1 MMRWPMPCSAAF
13 MPLPSRRI
21 RPKNLLCCPARNLS
35 MTLKKTRLW
44 VVLAAFAAAPAFAQ
58 NIAVVNGTPIPKSRA
73 DALIE
78 QLVHQGQQDT
88 PQLQQ
93 AVREEL
99 VNREILMQEAIR
111 EGIPNKPDVKA
122 QIAVAQQTV
131 VLRALIENFV
141 KNNQPSDAEVK
152 ARYDQLT
159 KDAGGNEYHLHHILV
174 DNEQQAK
181 DLIAKIKAGAS
192 FEDLAKQ
199 YSKDPGSAKNGG
211 DLDWS
216 DPKAYVPEFAT
227 AATHLQKGQMTD
239 TPVHTQFGWH
249 IIRLDDVR
257 DVTPPP
263 LDSVKPQIVQQMQQ
277 EKLQAFEENLRKN
290 AKIQ

>member
-1 MMRWPMPCSAAF
+1 
-13 MPLPSRRI
+13 
-21 RPKNLLCCPARNLS
+21 

-44 VVLAAFAAAPAFAQ
+44 VLLAAFAAAPAFAQ
-58 NIAVVNGTPIPKSRA
+58 NIAVVNGTPIPKARA
-73 DALIE
+73 DALID
-78 QLVHQGQQDT
+78 QLVHQGQQNT
-88 PQLQQ
+88 PQLQT

-99 VNREILMQEAIR
+99 VNREILMQEALR
-111 EGIPNKPDVKA
+111 RGLPNRPDIKA

-131 VLRALIENFV
+131 VLRALIEDFV
-141 KNNQPSDAEVK
+141 KNNTPTDAEVT
-152 ARYDQLT
+152 ARYNALI
-159 KDAGGNEYHLHHILV
+159 KDAGGKEYHLHHILL

-181 DLIAKIKAGAS
+181 DLIAKIKGGAS

-199 YSKDPGSAKNGG
+199 FSKDPGSGKNGG

-216 DPKAYVPEFAT
+216 DPKAYVPEFAD

-249 IIRLDDVR
+249 IIRVDDVR
-257 DVTPPP
+257 NITPPP
-263 LDSVKPQIVQQMQQ
+263 LEQVRPQIVQQIQQ
-277 EKLQAFEENLRKN
+277 EKLQAFEEGLRKN

>member
-1 MMRWPMPCSAAF
+1 
-13 MPLPSRRI
+13 
-21 RPKNLLCCPARNLS
+21 

-44 VVLAAFAAAPAFAQ
+44 VLLAAFAAAPAFAQ
-58 NIAVVNGTPIPKSRA
+58 NIAVVNGTPIPKARA
-73 DALIE
+73 DALID
-78 QLVHQGQQDT
+78 QLVHQGQQNT
-88 PQLQQ
+88 PQLQM

-99 VNREILMQEAIR
+99 VNREILMQEALR
-111 EGIPNKPDVKA
+111 RGLPNRPDIKA
-122 QIAVAQQTV
+122 QISVAQQTV
-131 VLRALIENFV
+131 VLRALIEDFV
-141 KNNQPSDAEVK
+141 KNNTPTDAEVT
-152 ARYDQLT
+152 ARYNALI
-159 KDAGGNEYHLHHILV
+159 KDAGGKEYHLHHILV

-199 YSKDPGSAKNGG
+199 YSKDPGSGKNGG

-216 DPKAYVPEFAT
+216 DPKAYVPEFAD

-249 IIRLDDVR
+249 IIRVDDVR
-257 DVTPPP
+257 DITPPP
-263 LDSVKPQIVQQMQQ
+263 LEQVRPQIVQQIQQ
-277 EKLQAFEENLRKN
+277 EKLQAFEEGLRKN

>member
-1 MMRWPMPCSAAF
+1 
-13 MPLPSRRI
+13 
-21 RPKNLLCCPARNLS
+21 

-44 VVLAAFAAAPAFAQ
+44 VLLAAFAAAPAFAQ

-73 DALIE
+73 DALIN
-78 QLVHQGQQDT
+78 QLVQQGKQDS
-88 PQLQQ
+88 PQLQM

-99 VNREILMQEAIR
+99 VNREILMQEALR
-111 EGIPNKPDVKA
+111 RGLPNRPDVKA

-131 VLRALIENFV
+131 VLRALIEDFV
-141 KNNQPSDAEVK
+141 KNNTPTDAEVT
-152 ARYDQLT
+152 ARYNALV
-159 KDAGGNEYHLHHILV
+159 KDAGGKEYHLHHILV

-181 DLIAKIKAGAS
+181 DLIVKIKGGAS

-199 YSKDPGSAKNGG
+199 YSKDPGSGKNGG

-216 DPKAYVPEFAT
+216 DPKAYVPEFAD

-249 IIRLDDVR
+249 IIRVDDIR

-263 LDSVKPQIVQQMQQ
+263 LEQVRPQIVQQIQQ
-277 EKLQAFEENLRKN
+277 EKLQAFEEGLRKN

>member
-1 MMRWPMPCSAAF
+1 
-13 MPLPSRRI
+13 
-21 RPKNLLCCPARNLS
+21 

-44 VVLAAFAAAPAFAQ
+44 VLLAAFAAAPAFAQ
-58 NIAVVNGTPIPKSRA
+58 NIAVVNGTPIPKARA
-73 DALIE
+73 DALID
-78 QLVHQGQQDT
+78 QLVHQGQQNT
-88 PQLQQ
+88 PQLQT

-99 VNREILMQEAIR
+99 VNREILMQEALR
-111 EGIPNKPDVKA
+111 RGLPNRPDIKA

-131 VLRALIENFV
+131 VLRALIEDFV
-141 KNNQPSDAEVK
+141 KNNQPSDAEVT
-152 ARYDQLT
+152 ARYNALI
-159 KDAGGNEYHLHHILV
+159 KDAGGKEYHLHHILV

-181 DLIAKIKAGAS
+181 DLIAKIKGGAS
-192 FEDLAKQ
+192 FEELAKQ
-199 YSKDPGSAKNGG
+199 YSKDPGSGKNGG

-216 DPKAYVPEFAT
+216 DPKAYVPEFAD

-249 IIRLDDVR
+249 IIRVDDVR

-263 LDSVKPQIVQQMQQ
+263 LEQVRPQIVQQIQQ
-277 EKLQAFEENLRKN
+277 EKLQAFEEGLRKN

>member
-1 MMRWPMPCSAAF
+1 
-13 MPLPSRRI
+13 
-21 RPKNLLCCPARNLS
+21 

-44 VVLAAFAAAPAFAQ
+44 VLLAAFAAAPAFAQ
-58 NIAVVNGTPIPKSRA
+58 NIAVVNGTPIPKARA
-73 DALIE
+73 DALID
-78 QLVHQGQQDT
+78 QLVHQGQQNT
-88 PQLQQ
+88 PQLQT

-99 VNREILMQEAIR
+99 VNREILMQVALR
-111 EGIPNKPDVKA
+111 RGLPNRPDIKA

-131 VLRALIENFV
+131 VLRALIEDFV
-141 KNNQPSDAEVK
+141 KNNQPTDAEVT
-152 ARYDQLT
+152 ARYNALI
-159 KDAGGNEYHLHHILV
+159 KDAGGKEYHLHHILV

-199 YSKDPGSAKNGG
+199 YSKDPGSGKNGG

-216 DPKAYVPEFAT
+216 DPKAYVPEFAD

-249 IIRLDDVR
+249 IIRVDDVR
-257 DVTPPP
+257 SITPPP
-263 LDSVKPQIVQQMQQ
+263 LEQVRPQIVQQIQQ
-277 EKLQAFEENLRKN
+277 EKLQAFEEGLRKN

>member
-1 MMRWPMPCSAAF
+1 
-13 MPLPSRRI
+13 
-21 RPKNLLCCPARNLS
+21 

-44 VVLAAFAAAPAFAQ
+44 VLLAAFAAAPAFAQ

-73 DALIE
+73 DALIQ

-99 VNREILMQEAIR
+99 VNREILMQEALR
-111 EGIPNKPDVKA
+111 RGLPNRPDIKA

-131 VLRALIENFV
+131 VLRGLIEDFV
-141 KNNQPSDAEVK
+141 KNNQPSDAEVT
-152 ARYDQLT
+152 ARYNALV
-159 KDAGGNEYHLHHILV
+159 KEAGGKEYHLHHILV

-199 YSKDPGSAKNGG
+199 YSKDPGSGKNGG

-216 DPKAYVPEFAT
+216 DPKAYVPEFAD

-239 TPVHTQFGWH
+239 TPVRTQFGWH
-249 IIRLDDVR
+249 IIRVDDIR
-257 DVTPPP
+257 AVTPPP
-263 LDSVKPQIVQQMQQ
+263 LEQVRAQIVQQIQQ

>member
-1 MMRWPMPCSAAF
+1 
-13 MPLPSRRI
+13 
-21 RPKNLLCCPARNLS
+21 

-44 VVLAAFAAAPAFAQ
+44 VLLAAFAAAPAFAQ
-58 NIAVVNGTPIPKSRA
+58 NIAVVNGTPIPKARA
-73 DALIE
+73 DALID
-78 QLVHQGQQDT
+78 QLVHQGQQNT
-88 PQLQQ
+88 PQLQM

-99 VNREILMQEAIR
+99 VNREILMQEALR
-111 EGIPNKPDVKA
+111 RGLPNRPDIKA

-131 VLRALIENFV
+131 VLRALIEDFV
-141 KNNQPSDAEVK
+141 KTNTPTDAEVT
-152 ARYDQLT
+152 ARYNALI
-159 KDAGGNEYHLHHILV
+159 KDAGGKEYHLHHILV

-199 YSKDPGSAKNGG
+199 FSKDPGSGKNGG

-216 DPKAYVPEFAT
+216 DPKAYVPEFAD

-249 IIRLDDVR
+249 IIRVDDVR
-257 DVTPPP
+257 NITPPP
-263 LDSVKPQIVQQMQQ
+263 LEQVRPQIVQQIQQ
-277 EKLQAFEENLRKN
+277 EKLQAFEEGLRKN

>member
-1 MMRWPMPCSAAF
+1 
-13 MPLPSRRI
+13 
-21 RPKNLLCCPARNLS
+21 

-44 VVLAAFAAAPAFAQ
+44 VLLAAFAAAPAFAQ
-58 NIAVVNGTPIPKSRA
+58 NIAVVNGTPIPKARA
-73 DALIE
+73 DALID
-78 QLVHQGQQDT
+78 QLVHQGQQNT
-88 PQLQQ
+88 PQLQT

-99 VNREILMQEAIR
+99 VNREILMQEALR
-111 EGIPNKPDVKA
+111 RGLPNRPDIKA

-131 VLRALIENFV
+131 VLRALIEDFV
-141 KNNQPSDAEVK
+141 KNNTPSDAEVT
-152 ARYDQLT
+152 ARYNALI
-159 KDAGGNEYHLHHILV
+159 KDAGGKEYHLHHILV

-199 YSKDPGSAKNGG
+199 FSKDPGSGKNGG

-216 DPKAYVPEFAT
+216 DPKAYVPEFAD

-249 IIRLDDVR
+249 IIRVDDVR
-257 DVTPPP
+257 NITPPP
-263 LDSVKPQIVQQMQQ
+263 LEQVRPQIVQQIQQ
-277 EKLQAFEENLRKN
+277 EKLQAFEEGLRKN

>member
-1 MMRWPMPCSAAF
+1 
-13 MPLPSRRI
+13 
-21 RPKNLLCCPARNLS
+21 

-44 VVLAAFAAAPAFAQ
+44 VLLAAFAAAPAFAQ

-73 DALIE
+73 DALIN
-78 QLVHQGQQDT
+78 QLVQQGKQDS
-88 PQLQQ
+88 PQLQM

-99 VNREILMQEAIR
+99 VNREILMQEALR
-111 EGIPNKPDVKA
+111 RGLPNRPDVKA

-131 VLRALIENFV
+131 VLRALIEDFV
-141 KNNQPSDAEVK
+141 KNNTPTDAEVT
-152 ARYDQLT
+152 ARYNALV
-159 KDAGGNEYHLHHILV
+159 KDAGGKEYHLHHILV

-181 DLIAKIKAGAS
+181 DLIAKIKGGAS

-199 YSKDPGSAKNGG
+199 YSKDPGSGKNGG

-216 DPKAYVPEFAT
+216 DPKAYVPEFAD

-249 IIRLDDVR
+249 IIRVDDIR

-263 LDSVKPQIVQQMQQ
+263 LEQVRPQIVQQIQQ
-277 EKLQAFEENLRKN
+277 EKLQAFEEGLRKN

>member
-1 MMRWPMPCSAAF
+1 
-13 MPLPSRRI
+13 
-21 RPKNLLCCPARNLS
+21 

-44 VVLAAFAAAPAFAQ
+44 VLLAAFAAAPAFAQ
-58 NIAVVNGTPIPKSRA
+58 NIAVVNCTPIPKARA
-73 DALIE
+73 DALID
-78 QLVHQGQQDT
+78 QLVHQGQQNT
-88 PQLQQ
+88 PQLQM

-99 VNREILMQEAIR
+99 VNREILMQEALR
-111 EGIPNKPDVKA
+111 RGLPNRPDIKA

-131 VLRALIENFV
+131 VLRALIEDFV
-141 KNNQPSDAEVK
+141 KNNTPTDAEVT
-152 ARYDQLT
+152 ARYNALL
-159 KDAGGNEYHLHHILV
+159 KDAGGKEYHLHHILV

-192 FEDLAKQ
+192 FEELAKQ
-199 YSKDPGSAKNGG
+199 YSKDPGSGKNGG

-216 DPKAYVPEFAT
+216 DPKAYVPEFAD

-249 IIRLDDVR
+249 IIRVDDVR
-257 DVTPPP
+257 DTTPPP
-263 LDSVKPQIVQQMQQ
+263 LEQVRPQIVQQIQQ
-277 EKLQAFEENLRKN
+277 EKLQAFEEGLRKN

>member
-1 MMRWPMPCSAAF
+1 
-13 MPLPSRRI
+13 
-21 RPKNLLCCPARNLS
+21 
-35 MTLKKTRLW
+35 MTLKNTRYW
-44 VVLAAFAAAPAFAQ
+44 VLLAAFAAAPAFAQ

-73 DALIE
+73 DALVA
-78 QLVHQGQQDT
+78 QLVQQGQQDS
-88 PQLQQ
+88 PKLQQ

-111 EGIPNKPDVKA
+111 EGIPSKPDVKA
-122 QIAVAQQTV
+122 QVAVAQQTV

-141 KNNQPSDAEVK
+141 KQNQPTDAEVK
-152 ARYDQLT
+152 AKYDELVKQI
-159 KDAGGNEYHLHHILV
+159 GGKEYHLHHILV

-199 YSKDPGSAKNGG
+199 FSKDPGSGKNGG

-216 DPKAYVPEFAT
+216 DPKAYVPEFA
-227 AATHLQKGQMTD
+227 AAAEKLQKGQMTD

-249 IIRLDDVR
+249 IIRVDDVR
-257 DVTPPP
+257 QTPPP
-263 LDSVKPQIVQQMQQ
+263 PFEQVKAQIAQQMQQ
-277 EKLQAFEENLRKN
+277 EKLQAFEEDLRSK
-290 AKIQ
+290 AKVQ